1 MFGILNAEGE
11 IDIERMKILCDLA
24 FPMKITFHRAFD
36 MVKDP
41 FKSLEELE
49 NLSVE
54 RILTSG
60 CENSVL
66 EGVRKKI

>member
-1 MFGILNAEGE
+1 
-11 IDIERMKILCDLA
+11 MKILCDLA

-66 EGVRKKI
+66 EGVRKKKIKNKKRFSFKGLTT